1 MDFLNSARKNEL
13 EDPTH
18 KWIGTYNTRHIV
30 LSKFFR
36 WLYNFN
42 KNNEVDP
49 KKWITP
55 TCMYGVMQFRRKE
68 KATYKP
74 SDIWTDEDH
83 ALFLKYCP
91 EKEIV
96 VIMQ

>member
-1 MDFLNSARKNEL
+1 MNSARKNEL

-42 KNNEVDP
+42 KNNEVYS